1 MALKK
6 TLLAT
11 EPLQQRWQQLSTRID
26 ALSLRERIILFALA
40 ALVLVVAFNSLVLD
54 PLFARQRA
62 LSQQI
67 SADQEQVARLQTE
80 IQQAVRQQEDPDAAN
95 RSRLA
100 DLTEQTESLQ
110 ARLQTL
116 RNSLVP
122 PEKMPGLLEDI
133 LQRYGAL
140 QLQSLK
146 TLPVTSLAQAVANER
161 QPLAA
166 EERKTAATT
175 AEADLAAASASA
187 ISADDAVYSHGVEIV
202 VLGSYLQMLQ
212 YLQALEKMP
221 WQVFWGKVTLKV
233 DEYPQAT
240 LTLTLYTLS
249 MDKRWLHL

>member
-1 MALKK
+1 MAISTVKAHTGALR
-6 TLLAT
+6 
-11 EPLQQRWQQLSTRID
+11 QRWQHLAARID
-26 ALSLRERIILFALA
+26 VLSRRERIILFALA

-54 PLFARQRA
+54 PLFVRQRA

-67 SADQEQVARLQTE
+67 SADQEQVARLQAE
-80 IQQAVRQQEDPDAAN
+80 IQQAVRQQNDPDAAN

-100 DLTEQTESLQ
+100 DLTAQTDSLQ

-116 RNSLVP
+116 EHSLVP

-146 TLPVTSLAQAVANER
+146 TLPVTSLSQAVARER
-161 QPLAA
+161 QSA
-166 EERKTAATT
+166 EGVSQPIAATT
-175 AEADLAAASASA
+175 SEADPASAPTSVL
-187 ISADDAVYSHGVEIV
+187 SADDAVYSHGVEIV
-202 VLGSYLQMLQ
+202 VQGSYLQMLH

-221 WQVFWGKVTLKV
+221 WQVFWGKVALTV
-233 DEYPQAT
+233 DDYPQAT